1 MKFVTFRVNNQLKL
15 GMYALDMKNVIDI
28 GSLKNLEGHYDS
40 MVV

>member
-1 MKFVTFRVNNQLKL
+1 MKFVTFSFNNQRKL
-15 GMYALDMKNVIDI
+15 GMYDLDMKNVIDI